1 MNIVNEDRRIISN
14 SERFLI
20 TNLPSLLII
29 YNNTPNAKKEK
40 RTPNSVPFIP
50 LRMARKM

>member
-20 TNLPSLLII
+20 MNLSLPCIV
-29 YNNTPNAKKEK
+29 YNNMLTVKKEK
-40 RTPNSVPFIP
+40 RTPNIVPFMP
-50 LRMARKM
+50 LRIARKM